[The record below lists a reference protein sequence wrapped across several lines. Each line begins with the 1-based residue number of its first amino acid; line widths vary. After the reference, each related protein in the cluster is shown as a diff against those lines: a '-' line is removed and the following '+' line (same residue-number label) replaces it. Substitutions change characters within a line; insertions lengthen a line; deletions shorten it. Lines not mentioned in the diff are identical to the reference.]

1 MIKVAVIYGG
11 MSTEH
16 DVSMV
21 SAQNVIENLNA
32 GKYDIYKIE
41 NRRTQAR
48 FRDGKQYHTDQ
59 KRRPLSDRDRK
70 LPEEAA
76 VALRERGCARCGER

>member
-32 GKYDIYKIE
+32 GK
-41 NRRTQAR
+41 
-48 FRDGKQYHTDQ
+48 
-59 KRRPLSDRDRK
+59 
-70 LPEEAA
+70 
-76 VALRERGCARCGER
+76 